1 MEINEKVSHLKGL
14 IEGMEYDLTTKEGKI
29 ISEILDILSDMAD
42 EIACLGEDVETLY
55 DYADE
60 LDADLGEVE
69 TELYGDFDDDDY
81 DYCCDCEEYDDCEC
95 DGDCASCG
103 DDAE

>member
-1 MEINEKVSHLKGL
+1 MDINEKVSHLKGL

-29 ISEILDILSDMAD
+29 IGKIIDILSDMAD
-42 EIACLGEDVETLY
+42 EIACLNEDVETLY

-69 TELYGDFDDDDY
+69 GELYGEGFDDCY
-81 DYCCDCEEYDDCEC
+81 DCDCDCDDCEC
-95 DGDCASCG
+95 DCECNCDCEE
-103 DDAE
+103 DAE